1 MKIYQWDK
9 IYGWAGGVKIKI
21 NDHLSPAE
29 AEIRAGLGNMMSL
42 DQRVG
47 WYRVQSQFLR
57 EQK

>member
-29 AEIRAGLGNMMSL
+29 AEIRAELGKTN
-42 DQRVG
+42 
-47 WYRVQSQFLR
+47 VQSKLPSYI
-57 EQK
+57 